1 MVDTAQRLVKGANA
15 LEIPI
20 IVTEQYPKAL
30 GSTVEEV
37 KQHLPNNSLIQDK
50 LDFTM
55 FGQPIASIRHQIRL
69 TPIVLLRN
77 SACS

>member
-37 KQHLPNNSLIQDK
+37 QLHLPNNSLIQDK

-77 SACS
+77 SAYS